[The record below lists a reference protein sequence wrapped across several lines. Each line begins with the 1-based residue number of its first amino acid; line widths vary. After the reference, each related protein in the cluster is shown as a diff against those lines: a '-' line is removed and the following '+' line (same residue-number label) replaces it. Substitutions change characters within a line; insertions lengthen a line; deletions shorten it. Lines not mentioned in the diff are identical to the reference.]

1 MTDSILDGTKKALNL
16 ASDYTAFDQDVIMHI
31 NSAFS
36 TLNQLGVGP
45 EAGFMIEDK
54 DAVWSDFLEGDL
66 RMNNVKTYIYLRVRM
81 LFDPPTIGYL
91 VEAMR
96 LQIQELEWRIN
107 AQRESVA
114 WTDPDDLLASG
125 SILDGGNP

>member
-1 MTDSILDGTKKALNL
+1 MTDSILDSVKHTLNL
-16 ASDYTAFDQDVIMHI
+16 SEDYTPFDQGIIMHI
-31 NSAFS
+31 NSVFS
-36 TLNQLGVGP
+36 TINQLGVGP

-66 RMNNVKTYIYLRVRM
+66 RLNNIKTYMYLRVRM

-91 VEAMR
+91 VQAMKE
-96 LQIQELEWRIN
+96 QIEELEWRIN

-114 WTDPDDLLASG
+114 WVDPDPELVVEE
-125 SILDGGNP
+125 